1 MAEGQFGQQVTVRV
15 SLEEKAARMARD
27 AAARGAVKGAR
38 IRALYMA
45 GGGAALYASVL
56 NSDNLADAV
65 HQSAVMQ
72 YVFGGDRAGQRTD
85 DAAVRRL
92 AAAQAAAQ
100 RATARLALRSR
111 QLAVLADHVQELLG
125 RQQELVAAAD
135 TQVLGLVRQQQADA
149 AAAAADKF
157 AADLAAAQTAQA
169 AQAAQAGQA
178 AQISAGDAP
187 APSEVAPPAPGPN
200 PGATRPSD
208 GAGQAARTTAS
219 DAPGISEVAPPAPGP
234 NPGAA
239 RPSDGAGQAART
251 TASDAPGISEV
262 APPAPGPN
270 PGAARPSDPIQGHAP
285 GRSRGPA
292 VDAPG
297 VPPAGTAMVLAVAK
311 QQLGKPY
318 VWGAVGPD
326 SFDCSGFT
334 GYAYAAAGIALPRT
348 AAQQYLTG
356 SHPSLAQ
363 LTPGDLLFWAT
374 DPSNYAS
381 IEHMA
386 MYLGNGLMIA
396 APHTGDVVKIERVYS
411 TGYFGATRVDPAV
424 SGRVDG
430 PQWSDVRR

>member
-239 RPSDGAGQAART
+239 RPSD
-251 TASDAPGISEV
+251 
-262 APPAPGPN
+262 
-270 PGAARPSDPIQGHAP
+270 PIQGHAP

>member
-1 MAEGQFGQQVTVRV
+1 VLASLTAAVGLSLGTASSSARAENIQGALARAAVLRTQLVELQSQADRSVEQYDLAEGQFGQQMTAHVG
-15 SLEEKAARMARD
+15 LEENAARMARD

-38 IRALYMA
+38 VRALYMA

-72 YVFGGDRAGQRTD
+72 YVFAGDRAGQRTD

-92 AAAQAAAQ
+92 AAAQAEAQ
-100 RATARLALRSR
+100 RATARLAQRR
-111 QLAVLADHVQELLG
+111 RRIAVLADHVQELLN
-125 RQQELVAAAD
+125 RQRELVAAAD
-135 TQVLGLVRQQQADA
+135 TQVLGLARQQQADA
-149 AAAAADKF
+149 AAAAADKV
-157 AADLAAAQTAQA
+157 AADLA
-169 AQAAQAGQA
+169 AAQAGQA
-178 AQISAGDAP
+178 AQAAQISASEAP
-187 APSEVAPPAPGPN
+187 GTSEVAPPAPAPN
-200 PGATRPSD
+200 PAAAAAQPS
-208 GAGQAARTTAS
+208 
-219 DAPGISEVAPPAPGP
+219 AP
-234 NPGAA
+234 
-239 RPSDGAGQAART
+239 T
-251 TASDAPGISEV
+251 
-262 APPAPGPN
+262 
-270 PGAARPSDPIQGHAP
+270 QGHAP
-285 GRSRGPA
+285 ERSRGPA
-292 VDAPG
+292 VGAPD
-297 VPPAGTAMVLAVAK
+297 VPPGISMVLAVAK

-363 LTPGDLLFWAT
+363 LAPGDLLFWAT

>member
-200 PGATRPSD
+200 PGA
-208 GAGQAARTTAS
+208 
-219 DAPGISEVAPPAPGP
+219 
-234 NPGAA
+234 A

-297 VPPAGTAMVLAVAK
+297 VPPGGTAMVLAVAK